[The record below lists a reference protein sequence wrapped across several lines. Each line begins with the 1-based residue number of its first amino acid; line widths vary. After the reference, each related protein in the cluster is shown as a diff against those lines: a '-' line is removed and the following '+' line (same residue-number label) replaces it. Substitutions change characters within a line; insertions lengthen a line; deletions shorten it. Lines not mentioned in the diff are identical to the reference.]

1 MRNDVTVAIA
11 HIPQRFRELSRAVTS
26 VARQNHQ
33 ADAISIAT
41 DNLYEGAWV
50 TRTRAVSTVN
60 TEWVALLDD
69 DDFFHPTHLSTLVSA
84 ANADP
89 SVDYWFTY
97 FEVLNGKDPLN
108 HFGKVWDPEHPHQTT
123 TTVMVRTE
131 LAKQVGW
138 HLPEPGQTID
148 RQMAGED
155 FAFTLGC
162 RDAGAKIVH
171 IPQVTWTYV
180 HSAEPLV
187 GNTSGMGWRADP
199 NHTARVTMGA

>member
-1 MRNDVTVAIA
+1 VDDVTVAIA
-11 HIPQRFRELSRAVTS
+11 SIPPRTRQLARAVGSAT
-26 VARQNHQ
+26 RQNRPPE
-33 ADAISIAT
+33 AISIAVDT
-41 DNLYEGAWV
+41 GRQGAWH
-50 TRTRAVSTVN
+50 TRTRAVSTVA

-69 DDFFHPTHLSTLVSA
+69 DDWLHPNHLEILLKHA
-84 ANADP
+84 EADP

-97 FEVLNGKDPLN
+97 FEVHGGTDPLN
-108 HFGKVWDPEHPHQTT
+108 HFSKVWDPEHPHQTT

-138 HLPEPGQTID
+138 HLPEPGKTIH

-171 IPQVTWTYV
+171 IPEITWTYV
-180 HSAEPLV
+180 HSAEPGV
-187 GNTSGMGWRADP
+187 GNTSGMPDRW
-199 NHTARVTMGA
+199 